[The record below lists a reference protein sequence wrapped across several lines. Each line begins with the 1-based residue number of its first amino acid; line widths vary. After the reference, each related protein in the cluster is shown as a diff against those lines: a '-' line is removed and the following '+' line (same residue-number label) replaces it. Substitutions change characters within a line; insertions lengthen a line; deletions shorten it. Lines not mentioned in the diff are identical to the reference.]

1 MAITRR
7 TFIKAGLLGTGALV
21 AAGAWDGWRLR
32 ACGMSAAPL
41 SPQGR
46 ALFAAMM
53 PALLDGVVPPDA
65 WSPTMMDQAMTRLEA
80 TIAALSPHAQGE
92 LHQLACLL
100 DRRVGRL
107 LLAGS
112 SAPWAVVTPA
122 RAGEI
127 LTRWRTSGST
137 LKVSA
142 YRALHDLTYAAWY
155 AEPSH
160 WAAIGYPGPPDL
172 ERAS

>member
-1 MAITRR
+1 MPITRR
-7 TFIKAGLLGTGALV
+7 TFIKAGLWGTGALV
-21 AAGAWDGWRLR
+21 AAGAWEGWRLR
-32 ACGMSAAPL
+32 ACGMSPAPL

-53 PALLDGVVPPDA
+53 PALLDGVVAPDA
-65 WSPTMMDQAMTRLEA
+65 WTPTMMDQALVRLEA
-80 TIAALSPHAQGE
+80 TIAALSPPTQRE

-112 SAPWAVVTPA
+112 SASWVVVTPA
-122 RAGEI
+122 RASEI
-127 LTRWRTSGST
+127 LTRWRSSGSA

-142 YRALHDLTYAAWY
+142 YQALHDLTFAAWY
-155 AEPSH
+155 ADPSH